1 MKVPQG
7 QPGITR
13 RFNAGLTSPNHV
25 KSRRDGRKHFSHR
38 RMSGRPCGTFFISSR
53 SPTVE
58 TAGYCHAPLRGCTE
72 ADMSALI
79 AQKFALS
86 FAGIHD

>member
-1 MKVPQG
+1 M
-7 QPGITR
+7 
-13 RFNAGLTSPNHV
+13 
-25 KSRRDGRKHFSHR
+25 
-38 RMSGRPCGTFFISSR
+38 
-53 SPTVE
+53 VE